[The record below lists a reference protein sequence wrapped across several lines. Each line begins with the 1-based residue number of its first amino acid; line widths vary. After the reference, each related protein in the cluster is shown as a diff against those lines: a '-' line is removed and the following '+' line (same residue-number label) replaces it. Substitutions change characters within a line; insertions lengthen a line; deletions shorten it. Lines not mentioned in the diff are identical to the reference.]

1 MTPADIEQRLAFLKE
16 AERLK
21 DVVRNSYTSKGRRE
35 STAEHT
41 WRLCLT
47 AMVFQD
53 ELGDLNFLKLL
64 KICVL
69 HDLGEAINGDIPAI
83 AQGSVPDKGHRERVD
98 LLQLMEALP
107 ATLREEFLGLWD
119 EYENASSPEG
129 RAAKA
134 LDKIETILQHN
145 QGRNAA
151 DFDYGF
157 NLAYGRKYTDSR
169 DLFRQ
174 IREAIDRETRGRMG
188 AGSSPA

>member
-1 MTPADIEQRLAFLKE
+1 MTPADIDQRLAFLKE

-53 ELGDLNFLKLL
+53 ALGDLDFLKLL

-69 HDLGEAINGDIPAI
+69 HDLGEAINGDIPAN
-83 AQGSVPDKGHRERVD
+83 AQSSVPDKGRRERAD

-107 ATLREEFLGLWD
+107 SALREEFVGLWD

-129 RAAKA
+129 RAVKA

-145 QGRNAA
+145 QGRNAP

-157 NLAYGRKYTDSR
+157 NLSYGRKYTDSR

-174 IREAIDRETRGRMG
+174 IREAIDRETRGRMTP
-188 AGSSPA
+188 GS

>member
-1 MTPADIEQRLAFLKE
+1 MKPADIQKRLDFIRE

-21 DVVRNSYTSKGRRE
+21 DVVRNSYTSQGRRE

-41 WRLCLT
+41 WRLCLM

-53 ELGDLNFLKLL
+53 ELGDLDFLKVL
-64 KICVL
+64 KICLL
-69 HDLGEAINGDIPAI
+69 HDLGEAIGGDIPAT
-83 AQGSVPDKGHRERVD
+83 AQGSLPDKGHRERVD

-107 ATLREEFLGLWD
+107 AALREEFLGLWD

-145 QGRNAA
+145 QGRNAP
-151 DFDYGF
+151 DFDYAF
-157 NLAYGRKYTDSR
+157 NLTYGRKYTDGR

-174 IREAIDRETRGRMG
+174 IRDAVDEETRKRMTSG
-188 AGSSPA
+188 A

>member
-1 MTPADIEQRLAFLKE
+1 MKPADIQKRLDFIRE

-21 DVVRNSYTSKGRRE
+21 DVVRNSYTSQGRRE

-41 WRLCLT
+41 WRLCLM

-53 ELGDLNFLKLL
+53 ELGDLDFLKVL
-64 KICVL
+64 KICLL
-69 HDLGEAINGDIPAI
+69 HDLGEAIGGDIPAT
-83 AQGSVPDKGHRERVD
+83 AQGSVPDKGRRERVD

-107 ATLREEFLGLWD
+107 AALREEFLGLWD

-145 QGRNAA
+145 QGRNAP
-151 DFDYGF
+151 DFDYAF
-157 NLAYGRKYTDSR
+157 NLTYGRKYTDGR

-174 IREAIDRETRGRMG
+174 IRDAVDEETRKRMTSG
-188 AGSSPA
+188 A

>member
-1 MTPADIEQRLAFLKE
+1 MTVANIEQRLAFLRE

-53 ELGDLNFLKLL
+53 ELGDLDFLKLL

-83 AQGSVPDKGHRERVD
+83 AQGSIPDKGRRERAD

-107 ATLREEFLGLWD
+107 AALREEFLGLWD

-129 RAAKA
+129 RAVKA

-145 QGRNAA
+145 QGRNAP

-157 NLAYGRKYTDSR
+157 NLSYGRKYTDSR

-174 IREAIDRETRGRMG
+174 IREAIDRETRGRMTS
-188 AGSSPA
+188 GS